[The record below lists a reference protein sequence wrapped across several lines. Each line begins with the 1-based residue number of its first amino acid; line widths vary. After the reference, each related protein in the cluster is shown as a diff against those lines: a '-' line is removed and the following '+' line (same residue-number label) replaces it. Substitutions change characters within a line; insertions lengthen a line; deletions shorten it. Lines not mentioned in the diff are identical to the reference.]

1 MFRKAVTEPHFH
13 AIDERSARY
22 EAGENEHY
30 RLSRSSGIP
39 QPKGHAST
47 AFWRI
52 DCTQRT
58 VMLKATKKKALFP
71 VLALVAIILSPWA
84 ANAVCRSKMPAANCC
99 AGRCP
104 GATMPGGQTGTNN
117 CCTVGKGVPLLPALV
132 PASTKAHVPDD
143 ANLAGGGLPFLL
155 RLAVGEPVFP
165 RLDTFLQR
173 VRRTEDLP
181 TLICAFLL

>member
-1 MFRKAVTEPHFH
+1 
-13 AIDERSARY
+13 
-22 EAGENEHY
+22 
-30 RLSRSSGIP
+30 
-39 QPKGHAST
+39 
-47 AFWRI
+47 
-52 DCTQRT
+52 
-58 VMLKATKKKALFP
+58 MLKATKKKALFP